1 MKYAINNF
9 VFDTDQLLLMRA
21 GEVVGFR
28 LNEAKLLALLLSE
41 PHKLFSKEEIL
52 DNVWAGKVVAEQAVF
67 QNIRNLRALFGED
80 AIKTFSKKG
89 YQWQLPVTPVNEEL
103 AIKREIDS
111 STPAIQT
118 ATPGA
123 IKSAAGKMR
132 AGILV
137 ASLLLLALT
146 VGWQT
151 QQRSAT
157 LPKLALVPFSL
168 EAGMPQALGDQLADG
183 LQTASAFEPV
193 VFKARPIPRDFLL
206 IPQQYFQSITQSTQ
220 APYVFM
226 GVVNEHA
233 GGLRIRYLLKSR
245 NNSWRA
251 EHQAPDAARLAMLI
265 NNHIGLI
272 LHSGLL
278 EIDEQNTRL
287 LEATLKLLQSQ
298 HPQDLN
304 LQKALIDVQTRA
316 GDAASGTMLAK
327 ALQENAARQQ
337 DELFL
342 AKGYLAEASTYIYE
356 NLLADAEVPL
366 AKAEAGFQALN
377 DWDGLATVERERI
390 SAAFTNHDFDQVQ
403 QHVQRAV
410 EWSRRAGDMA
420 QEYRL
425 NTWAAVLA
433 NKFGRDEE
441 RWAYLDK
448 ARAILDKHGSA
459 PELYALIHFYAGMF
473 EKDPAAAETQYRKV
487 LALLPADQQW
497 WEHERAQVH
506 LSEMLIQQARWQDA
520 LDLYADQ
527 PRGAVQE
534 LQLGKIRMAQQQW
547 QQAEQHG
554 VISFNAATQN
564 DQLQS
569 ALDAALYLLQL
580 DKHQHK
586 PMNNFYRQFLLKE
599 ANNVPHWIAF
609 NAAPLAEVGLE
620 LKAP

>member
-1 MKYAINNF
+1 MKHAIQDF
-9 VFDTDQLLLMRA
+9 VFDTDQLLLWRE
-21 GEVVGFR
+21 GEVVAFR
-28 LNEAKLLALLLSE
+28 LNEAKLLALLLSA

-89 YQWQLPVTPVNEEL
+89 YQWQLPVAQIADDVPMASPITQQKRKPKSWPFITASMLLAGML
-103 AIKREIDS
+103 AIALLGGWISNMGS
-111 STPAIQT
+111 STNLPRVALI
-118 ATPGA
+118 PFV
-123 IKSAAGKMR
+123 AGPE
-132 AGILV
+132 L
-137 ASLLLLALT
+137 S
-146 VGWQT
+146 
-151 QQRSAT
+151 
-157 LPKLALVPFSL
+157 PALVDPL
-168 EAGMPQALGDQLADG
+168 WKG
-183 LQTASAFEPV
+183 LQESVQFQGVAFN
-193 VFKARPIPRDFLL
+193 ARPIPRDFLL
-206 IPQQYFQSITQSTQ
+206 VPQQYFQSITQSTQ

-233 GGLRIRYLLKSR
+233 DGLRIRYLLKSR
-245 NNSWRA
+245 SNSWRA

-377 DWDGLATVERERI
+377 DWEGLATVERERI

-410 EWSRRAGDMA
+410 GWSRRAGDMA

-564 DQLQS
+564 DQLQP
-569 ALDAALYLLQL
+569 ALDAALYLLRL
-580 DKHQHK
+580 DKQQHK

>member
-21 GEVVGFR
+21 GEVVAFR

-89 YQWQLPVTPVNEEL
+89 YQWQLPVAQVADDVPMASPITQQKRKPKNWPFITASMLLAGML
-103 AIKREIDS
+103 AIALSGGWISNMGS
-111 STPAIQT
+111 STNLPRVALI
-118 ATPGA
+118 PFV
-123 IKSAAGKMR
+123 AGPE
-132 AGILV
+132 L
-137 ASLLLLALT
+137 S
-146 VGWQT
+146 
-151 QQRSAT
+151 
-157 LPKLALVPFSL
+157 PALVDPL
-168 EAGMPQALGDQLADG
+168 WKG
-183 LQTASAFEPV
+183 LQESVQFQGVAFN
-193 VFKARPIPRDFLL
+193 ARPIPRDFLL
-206 IPQQYFQSITQSTQ
+206 VPQQYFQSITQSTQ

-265 NNHIGLI
+265 NNHLGLI

-410 EWSRRAGDMA
+410 GWSRRAGDMA

-433 NKFGRDEE
+433 NKFGRNEE

-448 ARAILDKHGSA
+448 ARTILDKHGSA

-497 WEHERAQVH
+497 WEYERAQVH
-506 LSEMLIQQARWQDA
+506 LNEMLIQQARWQDA
-520 LDLYADQ
+520 LALYTNE

-547 QQAEQHG
+547 QKAEQHG
-554 VISFNAATQN
+554 IRSFNTATQN

-609 NAAPLAEVGLE
+609 NAAPLAEIGLE

>member
-9 VFDTDQLLLMRA
+9 VFDTDQLLLWRE
-21 GEVVGFR
+21 GEVVAFR

-52 DNVWAGKVVAEQAVF
+52 DRVWAGKVVTEQAVF
-67 QNIRNLRALFGED
+67 QNMRNLRALFGED

-89 YQWQLPVTPVNEEL
+89 YQWQLPVAQVADDVLMASPITQQKRKPKSWPFIMASMLLAGML
-103 AIKREIDS
+103 AIALSGGWISNMGS
-111 STPAIQT
+111 STNLPRVALI
-118 ATPGA
+118 PFV
-123 IKSAAGKMR
+123 AGPE
-132 AGILV
+132 L
-137 ASLLLLALT
+137 S
-146 VGWQT
+146 
-151 QQRSAT
+151 
-157 LPKLALVPFSL
+157 PALVDPL
-168 EAGMPQALGDQLADG
+168 WKG
-183 LQTASAFEPV
+183 LQESVQFQGVAFN
-193 VFKARPIPRDFLL
+193 ARPIPRDFLL
-206 IPQQYFQSITQSTQ
+206 VPQQYFQSITQSTQ

-226 GVVNEHA
+226 GVVSQYT

-245 NNSWRA
+245 SNSWRA

-377 DWDGLATVERERI
+377 DWEGLATVERERI

-506 LSEMLIQQARWQDA
+506 LSEMLIAQARWQDA
-520 LDLYADQ
+520 LALYANE

-554 VISFNAATQN
+554 IRSFNTATQN
-564 DQLQS
+564 DQLQP
-569 ALDAALYLLQL
+569 ALDAALYLLRL
-580 DKHQHK
+580 DKQQHK